1 WLCSRTIA
9 PFGGPKR
16 LAERARAFKVSNS
29 RLRGGAFVTREF
41 KSSQATS
48 VTLSTARLKASSF
61 ALEGLVKPLSFRTN
75 CRADA
80 RISSSVAGG
89 AKLCRVLMFL
99 HIGFFLVVYQ

>member
-1 WLCSRTIA
+1 LHLPLHDLPSCPTRRS
-9 PFGGPKR
+9 
-16 LAERARAFKVSNS
+16 SD
-29 RLRGGAFVTREF
+29 LRGGAFVTRER

-48 VTLSTARLKASSF
+48 VTLSTARLKVSSF

-89 AKLCRVLMFL
+89 AKLCRVLDRKSTRL
-99 HIGFFLVVYQ
+99 NSSHVSISYAV